1 MLDRFK
7 LSILLQ
13 GLTLVLLGPA
23 CEASSLGL
31 TVHIVPLDSDG
42 GRTVGNVFSPPQK
55 TFCNRPNSLALAD
68 SPYYTYYLL
77 SILTFLLFIEVF
89 VPSEVTVN

>member
-1 MLDRFK
+1 MLDRFR

-42 GRTVGNVFSPPQK
+42 GRTVGNVSLPKK
-55 TFCNRPNSLALAD
+55 TFCNSPNSLALAD
-68 SPYYTYYLL
+68 SAYYTYYLL
-77 SILTFLLFIEVF
+77 SILTFLLFGEVF
-89 VPSEVTVN
+89 VPSKG

>member
-1 MLDRFK
+1 MLDRLK

-31 TVHIVPLDSDG
+31 TVHVVPLDSNG
-42 GRTVGNVFSPPQK
+42 GNTVGNMLSSQK
-55 TFCNRPNSLALAD
+55 
-68 SPYYTYYLL
+68 
-77 SILTFLLFIEVF
+77 
-89 VPSEVTVN
+89 